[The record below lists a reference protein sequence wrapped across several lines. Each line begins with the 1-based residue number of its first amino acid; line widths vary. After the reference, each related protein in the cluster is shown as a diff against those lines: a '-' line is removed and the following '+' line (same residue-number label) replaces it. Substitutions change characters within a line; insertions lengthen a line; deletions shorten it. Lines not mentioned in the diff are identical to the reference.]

1 MQRARGRPWLGK
13 DQGLARVRLCGRP
26 MLALGRRLAP
36 DPAPAMDRS
45 PREETGGGGSGGGGG
60 GGGYYRLSKAGDIK
74 SIYSIYDI
82 LYDILRALL

>member
-1 MQRARGRPWLGK
+1 
-13 DQGLARVRLCGRP
+13 

-60 GGGYYRLSKAGDIK
+60 GGGYYKLSKAGGIK
-74 SIYSIYDI
+74 SASVV
-82 LYDILRALL
+82 